1 MNITEKSKEYAEGKA
16 LNAITAAIE
25 QAYADGY
32 QEGYADGYANR
43 EKPESPIKYNN
54 VSYID
59 LDLPSGTRWATGY
72 LTKANGKIELL
83 SFFNAKTFIIPTLK
97 QFQEL
102 LDNTEQLMTVKNGQL
117 VTEFVSL
124 CNKAR
129 FWLPNGCH
137 EYNKAL
143 CNKDNYMF
151 WLRDTLTSR
160 EAVYTLGPTVHTN
173 DNRISYYSMPVVLV
187 SKFDTSKED

>member
-32 QEGYADGYANR
+32 QEGYANGYANR

-83 SFFNAKTFIIPTLK
+83 SFYNAKTFIIPTLK

-117 VTEFVSL
+117 GTEFVSL

-129 FWLPNGCH
+129 FWLPNGCR

-143 CNKDNYMF
+143 CNEDNYMF

-160 EAVYTLGPTVHTN
+160 EAAYTLGPSVYK